1 MSTRHTLAA
10 ILFVFAVMTFSAGAR
25 AQGRWVV
32 GRVGGAQGGRNYKL
46 WLPAGYSMKRRLPL
60 VMMLHG
66 CTQTPE
72 DFAAGTRMNSLA
84 DKHSFLVV
92 YPEQPQEANPLKCW
106 NWFAPEHQSRD
117 KGEPALLADVV
128 RAVQSSHRTDARRVY
143 VAGISAGGAMAVI
156 LGAAYPDLFAAVG
169 VSAGLEYKAAASIPE
184 ALAAQKQGGPD
195 PVRQGRLAYEA
206 MRSVPGFAARRGLMP
221 VIVFQGSD
229 DGAVAPAN
237 AEQVAAQWVATND
250 LLDDGAGNGSVDY
263 VRHGAAAGSGVGL
276 HDYEVNIYRDRR
288 GRPLVERWLV
298 KGLRHAW
305 SGGSA
310 DGTFTDPKGPDASA
324 EMWRFFSG
332 FKR

>member
-1 MSTRHTLAA
+1 MSTKHTLAA
-10 ILFVFAVMTFSAGAR
+10 LLFVFAMTTTLS
-25 AQGRWVV
+25 AQGRWAES
-32 GRVGGAQGGRNYKL
+32 RVGTADAGRNYKL
-46 WLPAGYSMKRRLPL
+46 WVPANYMGKKRLPL

-84 DKHSFLVV
+84 DKHHFLVV

-106 NWFAPEHQSRD
+106 NWFAPEHQSRG
-117 KGEPALLADVV
+117 KGEPALLAEIV
-128 RAVQSSHRTDARRVY
+128 RALHSADRIDARRVY

-156 LGAAYPDLFAAVG
+156 MGATYPDLFAAVG

-195 PVRQGRLAYEA
+195 PVKQGRLAYEA

-237 AEQVAAQWVATND
+237 AEQLAAQWVATND
-250 LLDDGAGNGSVDY
+250 LLDDGADNGSVSY
-263 VRHGAAAGSGVGL
+263 TRHGAAAGSGVGL

-310 DGTFTDPKGPDASA
+310 AGTFTDPKGPDASA

>member
-1 MSTRHTLAA
+1 MSTKHALAA
-10 ILFVFAVMTFSAGAR
+10 LLFVFAMTTTIR
-25 AQGRWVV
+25 AQGHWVT
-32 GRVGGAQGGRNYKL
+32 GRVGRAEAGRNYKL
-46 WLPAGYSMKRRLPL
+46 WLPAKYTAKRPLPL
-60 VMMLHG
+60 VLMLHG

-84 DKHSFLVV
+84 DKHDFLVV
-92 YPEQPQEANPLKCW
+92 YPEQPKEANPLKCW

-117 KGEPALLADVV
+117 KGEPALLADIV
-128 RAVQSSHRTDARRVY
+128 RAIQSAHRTDARRVY

-156 LGAAYPDLFAAVG
+156 MGAAYPDLFAAVG
-169 VSAGLEYKAAASIPE
+169 VSAGLEYKAATSIPE

-195 PVRQGRLAYEA
+195 PAQQGRLAYEA
-206 MRSVPGFAARRGLMP
+206 MRSAPGFVARGRLMP

-229 DGAVAPAN
+229 DGAVAPVN

-250 LLDDGAGNGSVDY
+250 LLDDGADNSSVDI
-263 VRHGAAAGSGVGL
+263 VRHGAAAGSGARL